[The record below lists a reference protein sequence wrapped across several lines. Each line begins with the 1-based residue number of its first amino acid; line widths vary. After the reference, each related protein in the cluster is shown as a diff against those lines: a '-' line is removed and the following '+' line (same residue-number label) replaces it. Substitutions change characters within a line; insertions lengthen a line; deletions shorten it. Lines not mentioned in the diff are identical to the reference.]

1 MSPTLVSRI
10 DASILKAIAPTP
22 PSKKAAAQRAI
33 IAAFGEMQPELLTL
47 IECTTPLR
55 IAHFLAQVAHESDG
69 FCTLEE
75 YASGAAYEGRA
86 DLGNVRSGDGVR
98 YKGRGPIQLTGRANC
113 RAFTTWMRKTD
124 PTCPDFEAKPELVAT
139 WPWAGW
145 AAAFFWSRNTINT
158 RAADTDDLVK
168 VTKIVNG
175 GRNGLAD
182 RAAYLAKAKTALA
195 ALAADR
201 LSGNQVFAVLRRGMT
216 GEAVEQLQ
224 RALAQAGHYHL
235 AIDGNFGPG
244 TEGALRAFQKAT
256 GLTADGLAGKKTVS
270 ALGPFWPQSVSEAA

>member
-10 DASILKAIAPTP
+10 DASVLKAIAPTP

-33 IAAFGEMQPELLTL
+33 IAAFGEMLPELLTL

-86 DLGNVRSGDGVR
+86 DLGNVRPGDGVR
-98 YKGRGPIQLTGRANC
+98 YKGRGPIQLTGRANS
-113 RAFTTWMRKTD
+113 RAFTIWMRKTD

-158 RAADTDDLVK
+158 RAADLDDLIK

-175 GRNGLAD
+175 GRNGLED
-182 RAAYLAKAKTALA
+182 RRRYLAKAKTAIA
-195 ALAADR
+195 TLAADQ
-201 LSGNQVFAVLRRGMT
+201 LSGQQKFAVLRRGMV
-216 GEAVEQLQ
+216 GEAVEKLQ
-224 RALAQAGHYHL
+224 RALAAAGYYHL
-235 AIDGNFGPG
+235 TVDGDFGPG
-244 TEGALRAFQKAT
+244 TEGALRIYQSDT
-256 GLTADGLAGKKTVS
+256 GLTADGIAGMKTFAS
-270 ALGPFWPQSVSEAA
+270 LQGLLPTDT